1 MMLIG
6 IVVAQ
11 IGNVFACRID
21 RESMFRVGHHEPES

>member
-6 IVVAQ
+6 IVAQ

-21 RESMFRVGHHEPES
+21 RESMSGSDITSPES